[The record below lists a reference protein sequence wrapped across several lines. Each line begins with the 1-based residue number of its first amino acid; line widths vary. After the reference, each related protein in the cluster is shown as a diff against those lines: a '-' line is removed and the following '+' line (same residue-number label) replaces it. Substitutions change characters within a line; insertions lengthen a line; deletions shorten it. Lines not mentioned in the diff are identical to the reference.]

1 MAQRLEEVDAPR
13 SGEGTAPRRLHL
25 RTFVLALA
33 IVVLSVKL
41 SVHQRMVQSA
51 GAQVDYALAVLLVMV
66 LLEPVI
72 EPLLSMGRR
81 SYLYIYVA
89 TLVGVGVYDGVSR
102 FLPVYTAAQYFDAPG
117 NNYGQIAETYPSWFI
132 PKDPELI
139 RQFYEGATGPVDL
152 TPWLPTIGV
161 WTAFFCVLWGTL
173 LCICILLRR
182 HWVEDERLAFPLVQV
197 PLYITGFGRTAQ
209 TSDRSIWQQPLMWTG
224 FGLVTVH
231 FITIMIHAANPS
243 MPTLGPRYDLGQF
256 FTEYP
261 LDALAR
267 HFLFIHNPHLVGLA
281 YFAPQD
287 ICFSM
292 FFFFFL
298 IKLLMLVYRVGGLHE
313 PSGFPFFW
321 EQAAGAFVGIAIYY
335 TWSGREYL
343 AKLWRNIVAG
353 PDAPGAAPRDPDAP
367 LSYRLAAGGAV
378 SGFII
383 LCVWYIAAGM
393 TWWIPLVFFG
403 LIVLFATIFTRG
415 RAEAGIGSLASFPFW
430 QASRQIKSF
439 LGTRPLAPGGD
450 YTNLSMLASLIFLH
464 FGTFPETM
472 TFQIEGLKI
481 SQDARLSA
489 KGLTGLMSVA
499 LVLGLLAMMW
509 LSITVFYEWGG
520 NTLSGGV
527 TEGGYHVRITI
538 DQLSDVSSVIEGNHR
553 PVDRARNAFTIGA
566 LLFTLLLVMIRLRW
580 LRFPLHPLG
589 WVMTL
594 PYGYAY
600 WGPFF
605 AAWLV
610 KWGIL
615 KFGGMRLYN
624 ALIPFFIGLIVGQI
638 FSLSI
643 LWQVVAVFMP
653 ERWRALADPLSYF

>member
-1 MAQRLEEVDAPR
+1 MAQHPEEMEAPR
-13 SGEGTAPRRLHL
+13 SGEEAVAQRLRL
-25 RTFVLALA
+25 RTFVLALV

-41 SVHQRMVQSA
+41 SVHQRMVQST
-51 GAQVDYALAVLLVMV
+51 GAQVDYALAVLLVLV
-66 LLEPVI
+66 LLEPAM

-102 FLPVYTAAQYFDAPG
+102 FLPVYTAAQYFDAPD
-117 NNYGQIAETYPSWFI
+117 NSYAEIAATYPSWFI

-139 RQFYEGATGPVDL
+139 RQFYEGATGSVDL
-152 TPWLPTIGV
+152 TPWLTTIAV
-161 WTAFFCVLWGTL
+161 WTVFFSVLWGTL

-209 TSDRSIWQQPLMWTG
+209 TPDRSIWQQPLMWTG

-267 HFLFIHNPHLVGLA
+267 HFLFIHNPQLVGLA

-298 IKLLMLVYRVGGLHE
+298 IKLLMLTYRVGGLHE

-321 EQAAGAFVGIAIYY
+321 EMAAGAFVGIAIYY
-335 TWSGREYL
+335 AWSGREYL
-343 AKLWRNIVAG
+343 AKLWRNIVGG

-367 LSYRLAAGGAV
+367 LSYRAAAIGAV
-378 SGFII
+378 TGFIT
-383 LCVWYIAAGM
+383 LCGWYIAAGM
-393 TWWIPLVFFG
+393 TWWIPPVFFG

-439 LGTRPLAPGGD
+439 LGTRRLVPGGD

-481 SQDARLSA
+481 SEDARLSP
-489 KGLTGLMSVA
+489 KNLTGLMSVA
-499 LVLGLLAMMW
+499 LVLGLVAMMW
-509 LSITVFYEWGG
+509 FAISVFYEWGG
-520 NTLSGGV
+520 NTLAGGV
-527 TEGGYHVRITI
+527 TQGGYHVRITL
-538 DQLSDVSSVIEGNHR
+538 DELSSVSSVIEGNHA
-553 PVDRARNAFTIGA
+553 PADRARNAFTIGA

-605 AAWLV
+605 AAWVV

-615 KFGGMRLYN
+615 TFGGMRLYN

-643 LWQVVAVFMP
+643 LWQVVAMFMP